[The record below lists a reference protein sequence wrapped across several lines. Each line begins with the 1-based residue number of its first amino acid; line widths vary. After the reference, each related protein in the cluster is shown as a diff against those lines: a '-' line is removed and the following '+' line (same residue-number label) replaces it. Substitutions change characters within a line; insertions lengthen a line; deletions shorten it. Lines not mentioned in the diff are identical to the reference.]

1 MIETLI
7 LSICIGVSV
16 GLSAGYLGSLMVL
29 EKMALVGDAL
39 SHVAL
44 PGLALGILLNFN
56 PFLGAFAFLFVSAV
70 IIWHLGRVTKLSFET
85 IVGAMFTLA
94 LAIGILII
102 PEPELLEALFGDI
115 TKVTIIET
123 GVAVLVSA
131 VAMLLA
137 NRIYKRLVLSMIS
150 EELAVSKG
158 IPVSKINL
166 LYLLL
171 VSLVVAVGIKIV
183 GNPSRRLPSDRSG
196 SRSKKPELRPLQIR
210 RSQRRLWS
218 GKRLCGNSE
227 LQLSK
232 PADWT
237 VGRNFRSHNF
247 RDIRVGQVAIKIGHS
262 NANRILL
269 SIKRYESSCMLL
281 HKWTRSFASLITR
294 SK

>member
-70 IIWHLGRVTKLSFET
+70 VIWHLGRVTKLSFET

-158 IPVSKINL
+158 IDVSKINL

-183 GNPSRRLPSDRSG
+183 GTLLVGFLVIVPAAAAKNLSSDLFKYAVLSAVFGAVSAFAGILSSSFLNLPTGPLVVISG
-196 SRSKKPELRPLQIR
+196 VTIFVVSVLAKWQSK
-210 RSQRRLWS
+210 
-218 GKRLCGNSE
+218 
-227 LQLSK
+227 
-232 PADWT
+232 
-237 VGRNFRSHNF
+237 
-247 RDIRVGQVAIKIGHS
+247 
-262 NANRILL
+262 
-269 SIKRYESSCMLL
+269 
-281 HKWTRSFASLITR
+281 
-294 SK
+294 